1 MIPFERAIAR
11 IIAALLLTSERII
24 PPADP
29 MPASST
35 IEPRKFE
42 RRAVCSAAP

>member
-1 MIPFERAIAR
+1 MIDLERAIAR
-11 IIAALLLTSERII
+11 IIAALLLASEAVV

-35 IEPRKFE
+35 IEPRIG